1 MLAIIVIAMLLF
13 LMAVISFTS
22 NKEPQISVIDP
33 ISGNPGDVLTI
44 YGSNF
49 GSEMK
54 DGYVEIGGFR
64 LTESS
69 FLNWSDSSISLKLP
83 ENMRDGLVYV
93 VTKAGKSEPKIF
105 TNKTSIPVPVIP
117 DLKTSV
123 PIIYGIDEKS
133 QSVGS
138 LITINGKNFG
148 LMRNDSS
155 VSFSWKEVDKQNNEF
170 ILCENVDYEYWSDEC
185 IRVRVPDGATTGS
198 VVVKT
203 EKGASNNFPFTID
216 TAIGSKLFDEKRT
229 YIIDSCVE
237 ISNLKLDDNTTG
249 ASMVIRFPLPPTS
262 PSQRSVDVTESN
274 PEPSI
279 ANLSGTLVHE
289 FDISANENIDSFSV
303 KHSFVVTNYA
313 IKTSIKESS
322 VKPYS
327 TTCTQLMSSYLKS
340 DEIIFSD
347 DEKIIKLAKE
357 IVGTVKNPYTKAKL
371 IYNYMISNFKIKDN
385 LRSDNSSPL
394 DLLNWK
400 TGDAYDFA
408 IVYCSLLRAAAVP
421 AIPVAGVLVDSSMKA
436 KPHWWCEF
444 YVEKVGWVPVDV
456 ALGSGLEYESF
467 KQLENPDRFYFG
479 NLDGQHI
486 IFSRGVNHLRSSMSY
501 SKIVY
506 QPKSYALQS
515 IWEESS
521 NQLKSY
527 SSYWINPNIVGIY

>member
-64 LTESS
+64 LTASS

>member
-1 MLAIIVIAMLLF
+1 
-13 LMAVISFTS
+13 MAVISFTS

-456 ALGSGLEYESF
+456 ALGSGLEYEGF